1 MYADLRTLQGDA
13 LSNLDYLAA
22 RLHGR
27 RSRMAEGERLDAL
40 CRIRTIEEY
49 ARTIFPEKEFLGIA
63 DLQRQLIEEF
73 IEELSHIK
81 AQLTR
86 AESHLIEWTPVRF
99 EAENLKVLLRS
110 SITKVNPEEA
120 AVHLVAVPGLKSAQ
134 VHALAIAGSVTDFL
148 RLLESGPIKRS
159 LEKAIREYGE
169 DARPFFFEAAID
181 RGYLAELVAR
191 FKALSSRDREEV
203 GNLIRNEADIFH
215 LVLMLRGR
223 FNYGLGSDQLL
234 SMHVPG
240 TAISYSTFADMLNDN
255 DLLTAVNRV
264 VMRVLDPLPFEGGQG
279 DLSIPVT
286 VLERLAWNRY
296 LRIANMTFR
305 KSHMGFG
312 AVVAHLVIRRIEI
325 ANLITVSEGIRA
337 GMDPDAIRVR
347 TIPRADTEGAHV

>member
-1 MYADLRTLQGDA
+1 

-40 CRIRTIEEY
+40 CRIRSIEEY
-49 ARTIFPEKEFLGIA
+49 ARTLFPEAEFQGVA
-63 DLQRQLIEEF
+63 DLQRQLVEDLIR
-73 IEELSHIK
+73 ELSIIK

-86 AESHLIEWTPVRF
+86 AQAYLVEWMPVRF
-99 EAENLKVLLRS
+99 EAENLKVLLRA
-110 SITKVNPEEA
+110 SITKADPEEA
-120 AVHLVAVPGLKSAQ
+120 AAHLVAVPGFKSAQ
-134 VHALAIAGSVTDFL
+134 VHALAVAGSVMEFL
-148 RLLESGPIKRS
+148 HLLETGPIRRS
-159 LEKAIREYGE
+159 LEKAIREHGE

-181 RGYLAELVAR
+181 RGYLMELVAR
-191 FKALSSRDREEV
+191 FKALSGGDREEV

-215 LVLMLRGR
+215 LVLTLRGR
-223 FNYGLGSDQLL
+223 FNYGLSSDQLL

-240 TAISYSTFADMLNDN
+240 TAIGYFTFMDMLNDP
-255 DLLTAVNRV
+255 DPLTAVNRV

-279 DLSIPVT
+279 EPSIPVT
-286 VLERLAWNRY
+286 VLERLAWHRY
-296 LRIANMTFR
+296 LRRARMTFR

-312 AVVAHLVIRRIEI
+312 AVVAHVAVRRIET

-347 TIPRADTEGAHV
+347 TIPRADMEGARV